1 MKSQKAQSPQGAQS
15 AVRAIRLL
23 KLFTLERP
31 EMQLAELAAVSGL
44 NKTTTYRLL
53 QALLGESMLER
64 DEASGA
70 YRLGPAATTLG
81 VQALSSE
88 RLRIDARPLLR
99 SLAAETGETA
109 TLEIP
114 VDDTMLILD
123 EVSGGHR
130 VAAGGNV
137 GTRWAMH
144 ATSTG
149 KAIVAFSDKGLAR
162 LGERLTPLTARTI
175 TEPEGLAAQFDD
187 IRRRGFAETVDEL
200 EDGFSGVGTIVRG
213 ASGEIVAAISICGPT
228 QRLTESRRALLGA
241 MLCAAAGQLQPGVVS
256 KC

>member
-1 MKSQKAQSPQGAQS
+1 MKSKKSKSPQGAQS

-23 KLFTLERP
+23 KLFTLDRP
-31 EMQLAELAAVSGL
+31 TLPLAELSSLSGL

-53 QALLGESMLER
+53 QALIGEAMLSR
-64 DEASGA
+64 DTATGN
-70 YRLGPAATTLG
+70 YRLGPAVTALG
-81 VQALSSE
+81 VQALSSHH
-88 RLRIDARPLLR
+88 LRIDARPMLKR
-99 SLAAETGETA
+99 LAAETGETA
-109 TLEIP
+109 TLEIA

-123 EVSGGHR
+123 EVSGGRR

-149 KAIVAFSDKGLAR
+149 KAIIAFSENGLEC

-175 TEPEGLAAQFDD
+175 TERERLAAQFDE

-213 ASGEIVAAISICGPT
+213 ATGEILAAMSICGPT
-228 QRLTESRRALLGA
+228 QRLTESRRASLGA
-241 MLCAAAGQLQPGVVS
+241 MLCSAADQLQPGARA
-256 KC
+256 